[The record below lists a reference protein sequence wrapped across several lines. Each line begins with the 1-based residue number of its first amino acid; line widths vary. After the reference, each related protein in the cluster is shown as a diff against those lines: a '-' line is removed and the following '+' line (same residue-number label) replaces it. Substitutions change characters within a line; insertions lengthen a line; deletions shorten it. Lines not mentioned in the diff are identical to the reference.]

1 MSGSSGTNGSNGFL
15 DLTGITT
22 EGDPSVTT
30 GEQHQ
35 NANGGVQGGLIATL
49 LDAAMGE
56 AVRDGLEEDESTAT
70 VQLTV
75 TYLNPGKT
83 GDTLTATAE
92 VRKRGG
98 KLVMVEGDVS
108 NQDGEPVAHGVAT
121 FTVSRD

>member
-1 MSGSSGTNGSNGFL
+1 MSGSNGSNGSNGFL

>member
-1 MSGSSGTNGSNGFL
+1 MSGTNGSNGFL

-22 EGDPSVTT
+22 VGDPSVAT

-35 NANGGVQGGLIATL
+35 NANGGVQ
-49 LDAAMGE
+49 
-56 AVRDGLEEDESTAT
+56 DGLEEDESTVT
-70 VQLTV
+70 VQLTIAD
-75 TYLNPGKT
+75 LNPGRI
-83 GDTLTATAE
+83 GDALTATAE

-108 NQDGEPVAHGVAT
+108 TQDGDPVAHGVAT